1 MEDGALQEGR
11 RVPPPPPTF
20 MTTSAVLTLQRPGI
34 LGSGSVSQSQAA
46 PDMWNHRL
54 SRSLW
59 FKALSPLSLSFF
71 FFPPWLECHRLPIF
85 KLSLEEVGRDRV
97 PKVFFFSPQF
107 PFGDQRPTRSGLSC
121 REQNVRSITTAVW
134 S

>member
-1 MEDGALQEGR
+1 MEPQALQKP
-11 RVPPPPPTF
+11 V
-20 MTTSAVLTLQRPGI
+20 VQ
-34 LGSGSVSQSQAA
+34 GSVS
-46 PDMWNHRL
+46 L
-54 SRSLW
+54 KLV
-59 FKALSPLSLSFF
+59 FFFFF

-85 KLSLEEVGRDRV
+85 KLSLEEVGSDRV
-97 PKVFFFSPQF
+97 PKVFFFPPQF